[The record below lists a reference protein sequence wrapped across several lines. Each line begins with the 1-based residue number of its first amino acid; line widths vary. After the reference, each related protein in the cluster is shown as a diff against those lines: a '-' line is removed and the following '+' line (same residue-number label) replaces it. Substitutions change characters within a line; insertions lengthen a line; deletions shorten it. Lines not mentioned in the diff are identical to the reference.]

1 MTDDITTDLA
11 AIGAALEAGP
21 TPGPWRWEINR
32 AHKSVHIVGG
42 RPTFDKTVM
51 DFERWGMF
59 GAAPR
64 FNEAI
69 AGNQYN
75 VMTRVSDRTD
85 WIVPFDRRE
94 HHSDWC
100 ADITHPDARWMV
112 ECHPARMALILADHA
127 RLTAERDSLRSELVN
142 QTAAAEMARGALV
155 LCQAERDRLAKEVG
169 ELLAERDSLRDALAA
184 LVPVVES
191 INGELSES
199 AWNALE
205 MARHVLGRKEANHG

>member
-112 ECHPARMALILADHA
+112 ECRPARMALILADHA

-155 LCQAERDRLAKEVG
+155 LCQAERDRLAAEVQALSRTVAAMRAFMSG
-169 ELLAERDSLRDALAA
+169 VHPDLPSKFDAAA
-184 LVPVVES
+184 IEW
-191 INGELSES
+191 
-199 AWNALE
+199 A
-205 MARHVLGRKEANHG
+205 ARTANEG